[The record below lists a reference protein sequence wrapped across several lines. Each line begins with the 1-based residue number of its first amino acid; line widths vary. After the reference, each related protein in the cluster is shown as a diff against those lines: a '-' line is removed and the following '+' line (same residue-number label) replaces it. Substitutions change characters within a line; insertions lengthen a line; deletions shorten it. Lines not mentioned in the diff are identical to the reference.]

1 MITEDPQ
8 LEMRLRHYGSTVR
21 QEARVSPELH
31 ARIIA
36 RVGHHA
42 PARPYRMLVQL
53 AAARQPLANATST
66 RPCLSTDMSLKSSML
81 RQGFEPPPFQMQPTC
96 TGSLGVA
103 STVVQ
108 VRPPS

>member
-42 PARPYRMLVQL
+42 PARPYRMLVHGPGGPGRDGGRSQ
-53 AAARQPLANATST
+53 A
-66 RPCLSTDMSLKSSML
+66 PC
-81 RQGFEPPPFQMQPTC
+81 R
-96 TGSLGVA
+96 
-103 STVVQ
+103 
-108 VRPPS
+108 